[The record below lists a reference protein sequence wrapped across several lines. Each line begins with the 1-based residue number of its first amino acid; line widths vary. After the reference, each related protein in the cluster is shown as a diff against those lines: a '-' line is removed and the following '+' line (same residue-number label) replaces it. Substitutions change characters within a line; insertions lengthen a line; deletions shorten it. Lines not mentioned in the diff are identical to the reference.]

1 MPAVASSFRTRFL
14 PVLCLLA
21 GLAACGHEPPPA
33 TPDEA
38 VRTSADSGGAI
49 SSAPLDKPAP
59 KPTPQE
65 VLAGTQWP
73 PALLGEGRASISC
86 SSDYAAGDGQP
97 LQSLDYF
104 AMVDAMSPCRD
115 TGIVRLHYRG
125 KIDVGFADMVERAA
139 AMAARMGIQHR
150 ILDLDSPGGLIEDG
164 IRAGDSIGDSHW
176 TIWVR
181 EGAVCHSA
189 CVLILAAGDQRLVS
203 GTVGIHRMIRLSS
216 TATTRQQLN
225 AELRQVH
232 SQLVDYLG
240 RNGAASAIAD
250 LMMTVPSRDL
260 RLLTADELHGFGLEG
275 ANPVQDD
282 LERLRVLRQCGTDFL
297 RRKEGFQRALD
308 VDCGKPGQHVDAIRA
323 CGVKLL
329 PKYGFPDKRCP
340 DEAPMAEYVHAAEQ
354 DARQAAAA
362 GARKGD
368 VGDVGDVGDK
378 GDKEAVRETR

>member
-1 MPAVASSFRTRFL
+1 MSAVATSLRTRFL

-21 GLAACGHEPPPA
+21 GLAACGRQPPPA
-33 TPDEA
+33 PEA
-38 VRTSADSGGAI
+38 AAARTSADAGSGGAI

-59 KPTPQE
+59 KPTPQD

-73 PALLGEGRASISC
+73 PAMVGEGQASISC
-86 SSDYAAGDGQP
+86 SSDYAAGDGEP
-97 LQSLDYF
+97 LRSLDYF

-125 KIDVGFADMVERAA
+125 KIDAGFADLVERAA
-139 AMAARMGIQHR
+139 AMAARMGIEHR
-150 ILDLDSPGGLIEDG
+150 ILDLDSPGGLIEDAM
-164 IRAGDSIGDSHW
+164 RAGDSIGDSHW

-203 GTVGIHRMIRLSS
+203 GAVGIHRMIRLSS

-225 AELRQVH
+225 AELQQVH
-232 SQLVDYLG
+232 AQLVDYLG

-260 RLLTADELHGFGLEG
+260 RLLGAEELHSFGLEG
-275 ANPVQDD
+275 ANPVQED
-282 LERLRVLRQCGTDFL
+282 LERLRVLRQCGSDFL
-297 RRKEGFQRALD
+297 RRKEAFQRALD
-308 VDCGKPGQHVDAIRA
+308 MDCGKPGQHVDAIRA

-329 PKYGFPDKRCP
+329 PKYGFPDQRCP
-340 DEAPMAEYVHAAEQ
+340 DEAPMAEYAHAAEQ
-354 DARQAAAA
+354 DARQAHA
-362 GARKGD
+362 GGDGKGSAD
-368 VGDVGDVGDK
+368 KDAVGTG
-378 GDKEAVRETR
+378 TR